1 MSLLHKSGGECL
13 LSSLELFTVPPTQAL
28 IDKVQFV
35 KYYPLT
41 SLETGPI
48 EFKVNS
54 SEFEYLDLNNIYLY
68 TKNRIL
74 DGRGQPIPP
83 TVPARDA
90 GGEIFNQRGIVFPV
104 NNFHSSRFKSLELY
118 INNVAITEVDSLY
131 AYRCY
136 LETLLSYG
144 RGAKETTLR
153 PLLWAKDRNPDGNFT
168 KMEEESESDLT
179 EDCNIGGWQ
188 RFQVSKFSTC
198 FETMGKIHADILLQE
213 RLLPSNCELRL
224 RFHRADPAFALI
236 AKHDSEKFTI
246 AIDTAMLMV
255 RHVEVS
261 PAICEVHAKAALS
274 STYKFPVRKV
284 KSLFFTHSS
293 GRQDLS
299 MHNVLTGRL
308 PRRFV
313 LGMVK
318 SSAFHGDLSSSPFN
332 FQPFDVVNV
341 VARLNLQSYPSDSG
355 IETDLKNGIY
365 FQGYWSMLQATSS
378 LFTNADIDL
387 NPWSDYANGS
397 CLFRFDFSP
406 EMQSGNCEHLDLLRE
421 GNLDLQVKL
430 DSQVRARSP

>member
-13 LSSLELFTVPPTQAL
+13 LSSLELFTVPPTQAS
-28 IDKVQFV
+28 IDKAQFV

-41 SLETGPI
+41 SLERGPI

-68 TKNRIL
+68 AKNRIL
-74 DGRGQPIPP
+74 NGRGQPIPP
-83 TVPARDA
+83 TVPAREA
-90 GGEIFNQRGIVFPV
+90 GGEMFNQRGVVFPV
-104 NNFHSSRFKSLELY
+104 NNFHLSRFKSLEIY
-118 INNVAITEVDSLY
+118 VINMAITEVDSLY

-153 PLLWAKDRNPDGNFT
+153 SLLWAKDTNPDGNFT

-179 EDCNIGGWQ
+179 EDCNIGEWQ

-198 FETMGKIHADILLQE
+198 FETIGKIHADILAQE

-224 RFHRADPAFALI
+224 RFHRADPAFALM

-261 PAICEVHAKAALS
+261 PAIGEVHAKAALS

-293 GRQDLS
+293 GRPDLS
-299 MHNVLTGRL
+299 VHNVLTGRL
-308 PRRFV
+308 QRRLIF
-313 LGMVK
+313 GMVK
-318 SSAFHGDLSSSPFN
+318 SSALYGNLSSSPFN

-341 VARLNLQSYPSDSG
+341 VARLN
-355 IETDLKNGIY
+355 
-365 FQGYWSMLQATSS
+365 
-378 LFTNADIDL
+378 
-387 NPWSDYANGS
+387 
-397 CLFRFDFSP
+397 
-406 EMQSGNCEHLDLLRE
+406 
-421 GNLDLQVKL
+421 
-430 DSQVRARSP
+430 SQ